1 MPKLETILENDIP
14 IKRYT
19 YLKNLRILE
28 TEEQKILM
36 KPKKKYDLETVY
48 QYLDDH
54 HVTDYLKPLAIRN
67 DTVLFPFISDSLL
80 TGDEKAKKMVYH
92 LSLWQNKTTTNQ
104 RIDIDKVKETYETYQ
119 QRIQYLNAYYH
130 DLQDMIETKV
140 YMAPS
145 EYLFIRNSS
154 FIYEALNYAHQLLQQ
169 WYQKMQQKKTQRKVY
184 CHGKCELSHF
194 LVADQGYFISL
205 EKAHLGN
212 VYEDFAHF
220 FHQNFKDVDMIST
233 FRFYQQKYPFTEEE
247 TLEFY
252 VQILLPDM
260 IEIYPSSLATCQ
272 KLVHFF
278 ERMKVTR
285 EFLLEQQEYKQKHQQ
300 S

>member
-1 MPKLETILENDIP
+1 M
-14 IKRYT
+14 
-19 YLKNLRILE
+19 
-28 TEEQKILM
+28 
-36 KPKKKYDLETVY
+36 
-48 QYLDDH
+48 
-54 HVTDYLKPLAIRN
+54 
-67 DTVLFPFISDSLL
+67 
-80 TGDEKAKKMVYH
+80 
-92 LSLWQNKTTTNQ
+92 
-104 RIDIDKVKETYETYQ
+104 
-119 QRIQYLNAYYH
+119 NAYYH

-220 FHQNFKDVDMIST
+220 FHQNFKDVD
-233 FRFYQQKYPFTEEE
+233 
-247 TLEFY
+247 
-252 VQILLPDM
+252 
-260 IEIYPSSLATCQ
+260 IYPSSLATCQ